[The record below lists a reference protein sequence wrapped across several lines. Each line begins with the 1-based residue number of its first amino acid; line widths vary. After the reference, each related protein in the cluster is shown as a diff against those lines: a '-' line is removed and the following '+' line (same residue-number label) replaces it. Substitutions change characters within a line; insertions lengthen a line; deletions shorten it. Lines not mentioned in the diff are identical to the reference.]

1 MARQRCGRRR
11 GVFPEIREICI
22 FGREKIGLV
31 DASEGRRRLD
41 VVEGTLGCPR
51 TKFGANPF
59 GRLSAVARQSRRCDV
74 TRN

>member
-1 MARQRCGRRR
+1 MQLRRR
-11 GVFPEIREICI
+11 GVFPKIREIRI
-22 FGREKIGLV
+22 FGLEKIGLV
-31 DASEGRRRLD
+31 DVSEGRRRWV

-59 GRLSAVARQSRRCDV
+59 GRLAAVARLSRRCDV